1 MTLKALVFDFD
12 GLMVDTEQ
20 PIFDAYCEIFAEHG
34 AKLPLHVW
42 ASIIG
47 TTGRRDQVF
56 GVLEGMIGYPVDRD
70 TLRERAR
77 VKHHTI
83 ANQLLPA
90 NGLVEQIEIAQMLG
104 LSLGVASSSTARWVS
119 GHLRRLNL
127 IHHFQTICTREDVTN
142 VKPDPELYRL
152 AVARLGVAPDEALA
166 LEDSP
171 HGITSAK
178 AAGLFCVAI
187 PNPLTSQMEL
197 GRADMQITS
206 LTELRLEAIAIR
218 MNQ

>member
-12 GLMVDTEQ
+12 GLMVDTE

-34 AKLPLHVW
+34 TELPLHVW

-56 GVLEGMIGYPVDRD
+56 VVLEEMIGYPVNRD

-83 ANQLLPA
+83 ANQLPPA
-90 NGLVEQIEIAQMLG
+90 NGLVEQIKIAQMLG
-104 LSLGVASSSTARWVS
+104 LSLGVASSSTEKWVS

-127 IHHFQTICTREDVTN
+127 LHLFQAICTREDVTN
-142 VKPDPELYRL
+142 VKPDPELYQLALARL
-152 AVARLGVAPDEALA
+152 AAAPDEALA

-171 HGITSAK
+171 HGITAAK
-178 AAGLFCVAI
+178 TAGLFCVAI

-197 GRADMQITS
+197 GHADMQVSS
-206 LTELRLEAIAIR
+206 LTELQLEAIAIR
-218 MNQ
+218 MGQ